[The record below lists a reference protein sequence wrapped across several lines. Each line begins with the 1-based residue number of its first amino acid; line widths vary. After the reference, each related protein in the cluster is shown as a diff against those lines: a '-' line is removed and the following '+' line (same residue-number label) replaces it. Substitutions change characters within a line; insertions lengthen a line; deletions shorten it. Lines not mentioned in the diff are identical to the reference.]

1 MSIAS
6 KTATVLLIVFA
17 ALFGGTW
24 FILEIAVRPTFERQ
38 DIATHQLDRAR
49 VEATLAALT
58 DDLRTRVVDY
68 ATWDETYSFINGDY
82 PDYVAD
88 NFADT
93 DWLRS
98 YGVDLAIYFDDS
110 GRTLWSKQ
118 ITEEGAVDAMP
129 AIRAEILSAAREMPD
144 QALVEGALWTASLGP
159 IMYVATR
166 ATRTDGQGPPRGYVV
181 FGRRIDADRL
191 EAQTQLGLEVLR
203 PGQQMSRFEAGIEQG
218 PDYLRSLIPLHA
230 PNGEVAGGVVA
241 RSGRHV
247 SAIGA
252 NAIVIAL
259 LSAAAVIAAVI
270 SALWFLVRRALIKRI
285 ARIEQHFN
293 AQSGSITPL
302 PADAGG
308 DAIAKLT
315 EAYND
320 LTHRLGEADQ
330 RAREALL
337 ERESAAAANRM
348 KSDFLANISFEL
360 RTPLNDVI
368 GYADLIDEDL
378 ADRGDTSARNDLHRI
393 TTAARNM
400 LALITELLDLSRIEA
415 DRLELAVEA
424 FDVEEVY
431 LSAAAAARPSAL
443 AHNAV
448 LTVIAP
454 TDLGS
459 ARTDQGRLRQCLLN
473 VLTHAT
479 RRSQGGTLTL
489 RAERQHVDTLDML
502 HFEITDC
509 GPSLNEAQI
518 AGLSEPFL
526 REDDERLSGARLGIA
541 VTRKLLELLGG
552 SFEVTANE
560 GRGCTYVLNV
570 PASLHEQRK
579 LQRGGRRRLD
589 PPAAYL
595 TAA

>member
-38 DIATHQLDRAR
+38 DIANHQLDRAR
-49 VEATLAALT
+49 VEASLSALT
-58 DDLRTRVVDY
+58 DDLRTRVLDY
-68 ATWDETYSFINGDY
+68 ASWDDTYEFIGGAY
-82 PDYVAD
+82 PGYVSD
-88 NFADT
+88 NFADAQ
-93 DWLRS
+93 WLGS
-98 YGVDLAIYFDDS
+98 YGVDLAIYFDDD

-118 ITEEGAVDAMP
+118 HSDAGAVDAMP
-129 AIRAEILSAAREMPD
+129 AIRAEILSAVREAPD
-144 QALVEGALWTASLGP
+144 QTVVEGSLWTASLGP
-159 IMYVATR
+159 IMYVATP
-166 ATRTDGQGPPRGYVV
+166 ATRTNGQGPSRGYVV
-181 FGRRIDADRL
+181 FGRRIDANRL
-191 EAQTQLGLEVLR
+191 EQQTQLGLELLR
-203 PGQQMSRFEAGIEQG
+203 PGQQMSRFEAGVEQG

-230 PNGEVAGGVVA
+230 PNGDIAGGVVA
-241 RSGRHV
+241 HSGRHV
-247 SAIGA
+247 SEIGA
-252 NAIVIAL
+252 NAIIIAL
-259 LSAAAVIAAVI
+259 ISAAAVIAAVI
-270 SALWFLVRRALIKRI
+270 GALWFLVRRALIKRI
-285 ARIEQHFN
+285 ERIEQHFN

-302 PADAGG
+302 PADSGG
-308 DAIAKLT
+308 DALSKLT
-315 EAYND
+315 AAYND
-320 LTHRLGEADQ
+320 LTRRLGEADK

-348 KSDFLANISFEL
+348 KSDFLANISYEL

-378 ADRGDTSARNDLHRI
+378 TDRGDTSARGDLNRI

-415 DRLELAVEA
+415 DRLELAVEG

-443 AHNAV
+443 AHNAI
-448 LTVIAP
+448 LTVVAP
-454 TDLGS
+454 ADLGS
-459 ARTDQGRLRQCLLN
+459 ARTDQNRLRQCLLN

-479 RRSQGGTLTL
+479 RRSQGGTLSL
-489 RAERQHVDTLDML
+489 RAERLQVDTLDML
-502 HFEITDC
+502 RFEVTDS
-509 GPSLNEAQI
+509 GPPLSEAQI

-579 LQRGGRRRLD
+579 RQRGGRRRLD
-589 PPAAYL
+589 PPAHYQ